1 MEYNF
6 INKISLTLLDA
17 SPKAHKNPSI
27 LNLGHIRQKITKIKT
42 VKTNKHDETT

>member
-1 MEYNF
+1 MGYNF

-27 LNLGHIRQKITKIKT
+27 LNLGHIRQKIAEIKIIEAS
-42 VKTNKHDETT
+42 KHDKTT

>member
-17 SPKAHKNPSI
+17 SSKAHKNPSI
-27 LNLGHIRQKITKIKT
+27 LNLGHIGQKITKIEIIKAF
-42 VKTNKHDETT
+42 KHDKAT